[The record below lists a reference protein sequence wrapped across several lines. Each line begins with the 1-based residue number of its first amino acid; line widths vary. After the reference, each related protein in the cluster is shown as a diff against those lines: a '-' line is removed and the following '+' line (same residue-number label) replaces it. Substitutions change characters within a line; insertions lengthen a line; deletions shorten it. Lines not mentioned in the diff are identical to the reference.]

1 MTIPEP
7 AAVSSSILTAI
18 SEAYY
23 SLTASEKKIADH
35 VTAHLNEVQSM
46 SISELAAACDI
57 AEATVSRFCRSLGCK
72 SYNEFKLAV
81 AKTAA
86 GSSGNV
92 GLLGEVKET
101 DTFSEMCQKLYGTD
115 AGAIS
120 QTLELINEQTI
131 VAAADCLESAST
143 VFCMGQ
149 GGSMILAEEAA
160 HLFTTCGSKF
170 FPVHDAHMQA
180 ITAANMNRNDVILFF
195 SYSGA
200 TREMLETVRI
210 AKGRGARVILITRYP
225 KSPGAALCDI
235 VLQCGSNESPIQLGS
250 IAARIAQMFLL
261 DVLFSE
267 LCRRNLRACRA
278 SRERVAEALAE
289 KHL

>member
-1 MTIPEP
+1 MTVPE
-7 AAVSSSILTAI
+7 AIASASILTTI

-23 SLTASEKKIADH
+23 SLTVSEKKAADY
-35 VTAHLNEVQSM
+35 VTAHLGEVQGM

-72 SYNEFKLAV
+72 GYNDFKLAV
-81 AKTAA
+81 AKAA
-86 GSSGNV
+86 VANNGSV

-101 DTFSEMCQKLYGTD
+101 DSFEEMCRKIYGADVD
-115 AGAIS
+115 AVS
-120 QTLELINEQTI
+120 QTLSLIDEKKI
-131 VAAADCLESAST
+131 IAAADCLESAST

-160 HLFTTCGSKF
+160 HLFATCGSKF
-170 FPVHDAHMQA
+170 FAVHDAHMQA
-180 ITAANMNRNDVILFF
+180 ITAANMSRNDVILFF

-200 TREMLETVRI
+200 TRAMLETVRI
-210 AKGRGARVILITRYP
+210 AKGRGVQVILITRYP

-250 IAARIAQMFLL
+250 VAARMAQLYLL
-261 DVLFSE
+261 DVIFSE

-289 KHL
+289 KHI

>member
-1 MTIPEP
+1 MTTPDIASVP
-7 AAVSSSILTAI
+7 ASILTTI

-23 SLTASEKKIADH
+23 SLTVSEKKAADY
-35 VTAHLNEVQSM
+35 VTAHLSEVQSM
-46 SISELAAACDI
+46 SISELASACDI

-81 AKTAA
+81 AKTVV
-86 GSSGNV
+86 GTVGTI
-92 GLLGEVKET
+92 GLLGAIKET
-101 DTFSEMCQKLYGTD
+101 DTFEEVCHKVYGTD
-115 AGAIS
+115 VEAMT
-120 QTLELINEQTI
+120 QTLSLISEKTI
-131 VAAADCLESAST
+131 LQVVDCIESAST

-160 HLFTTCGSKF
+160 HLFTTCGGKF
-170 FPVHDAHMQA
+170 FAVHDAHMQA
-180 ITAANMNRNDVILFF
+180 ITAANMNRNDVLFFF

-250 IAARIAQMFLL
+250 VAARIAQMFLL
-261 DVLFSE
+261 DVIFSE
-267 LCRRNLRACRA
+267 LCRRNPRACRD

-289 KHL
+289 KHI

>member
-1 MTIPEP
+1 MTMPEAGVP
-7 AAVSSSILTAI
+7 ASILTTI
-18 SEAYY
+18 SDAYY
-23 SLTASEKKIADH
+23 SLTVSEKKAADY
-35 VTAHLNEVQSM
+35 VTAHLAEVQSM

-72 SYNEFKLAV
+72 GYNDFKLAV
-81 AKTAA
+81 AKTAVSST
-86 GSSGNV
+86 GSV

-101 DTFSEMCQKLYGTD
+101 DTFEEMCQKIYGADVD
-115 AGAIS
+115 AVT
-120 QTLELINEQTI
+120 QTLELIDEKTI

-170 FPVHDAHMQA
+170 FPVHDSHLQA
-180 ITAANMNRNDVILFF
+180 ITAANMSRNDVLFFF

-210 AKGRGARVILITRYP
+210 AKSRGARVILITRYP

-250 IAARIAQMFLL
+250 IAARMAQMYLM

-289 KHL
+289 KHI

>member
-1 MTIPEP
+1 MIMIEENAQANILATI
-7 AAVSSSILTAI
+7 SN
-18 SEAYY
+18 AYY
-23 SLTASEKKIADH
+23 ALTASEKKAADY

-46 SISELAAACDI
+46 SICELAAACDI

-72 SYNEFKLAV
+72 GYNAFKLAV
-81 AKTAA
+81 AKAAA
-86 GSSGNV
+86 GTSSGSEV
-92 GLLGEVKET
+92 LMGEVTET
-101 DTFSEMCQKLYGTD
+101 DTFSDMCRKIYAADVD
-115 AGAIS
+115 AVS
-120 QTLELINEQTI
+120 QTLELIREETVI
-131 VAAADCLESAST
+131 EAADCLESAST

-170 FPVHDAHMQA
+170 FPVHDAHLQA
-180 ITAANMNRNDVILFF
+180 ITAANMSRNDVILFF

-200 TREMLETVRI
+200 TRELLETVRI
-210 AKGRGARVILITRYP
+210 AKERGARVILITRYP
-225 KSPGAALCDI
+225 RSPGAALCDI

-250 IAARIAQMFLL
+250 VAARMAQLYLL

-289 KHL
+289 KHI